1 MIEPI
6 HNPIQNTAPQLLK
19 PSGIS
24 PPPNNGGADGVIDL
38 NERVACNAFSKGII
52 PEPPQR
58 PDFGTIVG
66 AIYTGGDV
74 AALTV
79 TVAVAAKQTGVTVT
93 GDLPV
98 GIPVLIASEKGWVGM
113 ADFVAVDIVVVVAA
127 ENARFGMAN
136 LISFGIISV
145 VPTENAGVAV
155 SGFLTMLIVMVDPSK
170 KPRFASAF
178 IAHDKFPPFLAP
190 AIVTHCKSNRLD
202 TYGKEIFQFMI
213 PTQGSDVQI
222 CAAIIPGT

>member
-19 PSGIS
+19 PSGVS

-38 NERVACNAFSKGII
+38 NKCTPCNAFSKGII
-52 PEPPQR
+52 PETAQC

-79 TVAVAAKQTGVTVT
+79 TVAVAAKQTGVTAT
-93 GDLPV
+93 GDLSI
-98 GIPVLIASEKGWVGM
+98 GIPVLIAPEKGWLGM
-113 ADFVAVDIVVVVAA
+113 SDLVAVSIIVIVAA
-127 ENARFGMAN
+127 ENTRFGMAN
-136 LISFGIISV
+136 LLPIGIIGV
-145 VPTENAGVAV
+145 IPTENAGVAV
-155 SGFLTMLIVMVDPSK
+155 PGFLTMFIVVVDPSK
-170 KPRFASAF
+170 EPWFTSAF
-178 IAHDKFPPFLAP
+178 IAHDKFPPFLAL

-202 TYGKEIFQFMI
+202 TYDANQ
-213 PTQGSDVQI
+213 Q
-222 CAAIIPGT
+222 